1 MVYEI
6 HTYGGGEGL
15 FFIFNGIKM
24 IFGSSA
30 YVTLIRI
37 VSVAGILFAVGYTAI
52 SQRITPHY
60 FMAWALAYLMLFT
73 PKADVAIIDHIKPAG
88 NQVITQV
95 PASLAVVSAY
105 SSWVG
110 DALTRLM
117 EQAYS
122 LPPEIGS
129 RSAGNGTALSL
140 IQSTLH
146 ERIAEPYVAASAPQ
160 YIRNCVFYDVLD
172 GTKPA
177 SAILKSPNLLADFEV
192 VHPSRFTETL
202 IDEDGTEITG
212 HPDVVTCTEGYRR
225 LKLGLE
231 AIYNNWWGRFT
242 RKVAGSDGIPP
253 ETVGSVLPLSYENLM
268 NLAATPQEILF
279 QSAMIHAYD
288 EALELQA
295 NLTGSSTELLGMI
308 LSQAEYQQTNAWFTA
323 GQMAREY
330 LPAMRNL
337 AEIFIHGLFVV
348 ILLLAFTPLFP
359 AVLKM
364 FGVGFLWLQ
373 LWGPILSIIN
383 FQVSLWT
390 QEALSAADGVTIM
403 TLYRIDAALA
413 GKLALAWGMSA
424 AAVTIAW
431 WIANVSFNGVVSA
444 LTSIAGGSQ
453 SAAGQAASTSGM
465 GNISMGNVHLNSMT
479 ANKENTAVERTAGW
493 REERHGGWMEGGFGP
508 AAYTNIT
515 PWTEEG
521 AVRATLSNVGGAL
534 NLKVDD
540 TDTQLRKT
548 AYNDSKQ
555 QVQEMF
561 GSEAAQ
567 FRQTLAQQT
576 EKHASAGSE
585 QGYGESIESGESSQ
599 WQQTSRAAE
608 RVAKQIAEK
617 YGVSADTARKIAEE
631 ALFTKA
637 ISTGL
642 GFSGSLGLHAP
653 GIGGAGIKGGVEGT
667 LGGQKRNQESSG
679 VQAKRQHAFDEA
691 LNSFT
696 AQESEEAWS
705 LHEQARQSEQT
716 RQTQSTSMGER
727 ESMTAGSARESQSLQ
742 GFREGVARLS
752 SLAHEI
758 SQAEG
763 KSIVLSQDQIPGF
776 INYIG
781 KQGGEQESF
790 VVRKVIDA
798 AREGRVD
805 DTTIAGK
812 TVADWMREYRGDLDK
827 KHLAGPERAELFEKG
842 SSLERSVDARIQ
854 SDKDVTSR
862 EQGQIRSGVEDRQ
875 TVTRDQ
881 IESGKRNVTSKREG
895 VEQKVENT
903 RGVTRAEIDSGKAG
917 ISENQ
922 EEISRSGE
930 DLKGRV
936 EKFQDK
942 GVSLNRVV
950 EEKIVPDFVKE
961 KLNLPWA
968 DAPGNQ
974 ISQGRKELFPE
985 GANVP
990 HPNFYGGGPGKEM
1003 LIEIQQRPE
1012 KTQDMIDKQREEMY
1026 KNLESVYRTIEKI
1039 DQMGKEEEH

>member
-15 FFIFNGIKM
+15 FFILNGIKM

-37 VSVAGILFAVGYTAI
+37 VSVAGILFAVGFTAI

-73 PKADVAIIDHIKPAG
+73 PKADVAIVDHIKPAS

-95 PASLAVVSAY
+95 PASLAVVSSY

-129 RSAGNGTALSL
+129 RSAGNGTAISL

-146 ERIAEPYVAASAPQ
+146 ERTADPYVAASAPQ

-177 SAILKSPNLLADFEV
+177 SAILKSPNLLSEFEV
-192 VHPSRFTETL
+192 VHSSRFTETL
-202 IDEDGTEITG
+202 IDAGGGEIRG

-231 AIYNNWWGRFT
+231 AIYNSWWERFT

-253 ETVGSVLPLSYENLM
+253 ETVGSVLPLSYESLM

-373 LWGPILSIIN
+373 LWGPILSLIN
-383 FQVSLWT
+383 FQVALWT
-390 QEALSAADGVTIM
+390 QEALLATDQVTII
-403 TLYRIDAALA
+403 TLYRIDSALA

-444 LTSIAGGSQ
+444 LTSIAGVSQ

-465 GNISMGNVHLNSMT
+465 GNISMGNVHLSSMT

-493 REERHGGWMEGGFGP
+493 REERHGGWMEGGYGP

-540 TDTQLRKT
+540 TDTRLRKT

-561 GSEAAQ
+561 GSESAQ
-567 FRQTLAQQT
+567 FRQTLARQAEQQT
-576 EKHASAGSE
+576 SSGME
-585 QGYGESIESGESSQ
+585 QGYGESIESGQSAQ
-599 WQQTSRAAE
+599 WQRTSRAAE

-617 YGVSADTARKIAEE
+617 YGVSADTAREIAEE

-637 ISTGL
+637 IGGEF
-642 GFSGSLGLHAP
+642 GFDASLTLNTP
-653 GIGGAGIKGGVEGT
+653 IGGAGVKAGGEGT
-667 LGGQKRNQESSG
+667 LVGQKRNEESSG
-679 VQAKRQHAFDEA
+679 VQAKRQRAFDEA

-705 LHEQARQSEQT
+705 LHEQARQSEQA
-716 RQTQSTSMGER
+716 RQTQTASTGER
-727 ESMTAGSARESQSLQ
+727 ESTTAGSARESQSLQ

-763 KSIVLSQDQIPGF
+763 RSIVLSQDQIPGL

-781 KQGGEQESF
+781 KHGGEQESF

-798 AREGRVD
+798 AREGKVD

-812 TVADWMREYRGDLDK
+812 TVADWVRQYKGDLDR

-842 SSLERSVDARIQ
+842 FSMERSVDARIQ
-854 SDKDVTSR
+854 SDKDVASR

-875 TVTRDQ
+875 AVTRDQ
-881 IESGKRNVTSKREG
+881 IEREKSNVTSKRG
-895 VEQKVENT
+895 DVEQKVKDT
-903 RGVTRAEIDSGKAG
+903 RGKAGVEVDSGKAG
-917 ISENQ
+917 ISEKQ
-922 EEISRSGE
+922 GKISQSGE
-930 DLKGRV
+930 ALKERV
-936 EKFQDK
+936 EKFQDQ
-942 GVSLNRVV
+942 GVNLNRVAGEAV
-950 EEKIVPDFVKE
+950 IPDFVKE
-961 KLNLPWA
+961 KLDLPWA
-968 DAPGNQ
+968 DAPGSQ
-974 ISQGRKELFPE
+974 ISQGRRELFPE

-990 HPNFYGGGPGKEM
+990 HPNFYGGGPGKEI
-1003 LIEIQQRPE
+1003 LNQVKQHPE
-1012 KTQDMIDKQREEMY
+1012 KTQETINKQREEMY
-1026 KNLESVYRTIEKI
+1026 RNLESVYRTIEKI
-1039 DQMGKEEEH
+1039 DQREKEEER

>member
-15 FFIFNGIKM
+15 FFILNGIKM

-73 PKADVAIIDHIKPAG
+73 PKADVAIVDHIKPAG
-88 NQVITQV
+88 NQVITRV
-95 PASLAVVSAY
+95 PASLAVISSY

-129 RSAGNGTALSL
+129 RSSGNGTAISL

-146 ERIAEPYVAASAPQ
+146 ERIAEPYVSASAPQ

-172 GTKPA
+172 GTRPA

-225 LKLGLE
+225 LRLGLGT
-231 AIYNNWWGRFT
+231 IYPAWWERFA
-242 RKVAGSDGIPP
+242 RNVAGSAGVPP
-253 ETVGSVLPLSYENLM
+253 ETVGSVLPLSYESLM

-295 NLTGSSTELLGMI
+295 KLTGSSTELLGMI

-383 FQVSLWT
+383 FQVALWT
-390 QEALSAADGVTIM
+390 REALLSTDQVTIM
-403 TLYRIDAALA
+403 TLYQIDSALA

-431 WIANVSFNGVVSA
+431 WIANFSFNGVASA
-444 LTSIAGGSQ
+444 IASAAGVSQ

-465 GNISMGNVHLNSMT
+465 GNISMGNVHLSSMT

-493 REERHGGWMEGGFGP
+493 REERHGGWMEGGYGP

-567 FRQTLAQQT
+567 FRQTLARQSEQQ
-576 EKHASAGSE
+576 ASSGTE
-585 QGYGESIESGESSQ
+585 QGYGESIESGQSAQ
-599 WQQTSRAAE
+599 WQRTNRAAD
-608 RVAKQIAEK
+608 RVANQIAEK
-617 YGVSADTARKIAEE
+617 YGVSADTAREIAEE

-637 ISTGL
+637 ISGEL
-642 GFSGSLGLHAP
+642 GFDGSLGLHAP
-653 GIGGAGIKGGVEGT
+653 GIGGAGIKGKVEGT
-667 LGGQKRNQESSG
+667 LGGQKRGEESSG
-679 VQAKRQHAFDEA
+679 IQAKRQHAFDEA

-705 LHEQARQSEQT
+705 LHEQARQSEQA
-716 RQTQSTSMGER
+716 RHVQSTSTGGR
-727 ESMTAGSARESQSLQ
+727 ESTTAGSARESQSLQ
-742 GFREGVARLS
+742 GFREGVASLN

-763 KSIVLSQDQIPGF
+763 RSIVLSQDQIPGF

-805 DTTIAGK
+805 DTHIAGK
-812 TVADWMREYRGDLDK
+812 TVADWIREYKTDLDR
-827 KHLAGPERAELFEKG
+827 KHLAGPERAELFGKG
-842 SSLERSVDARIQ
+842 SSLERGVDARIKG
-854 SDKDVTSR
+854 DKDMTSR
-862 EQGQIRSGVEDRQ
+862 EQGQIRSWVEDRQ

-881 IESGKRNVTSKREG
+881 IEGGKSNVSSKREG
-895 VEQKVENT
+895 VEQKVEDT
-903 RGVTRAEIDSGKAG
+903 RGKAGAEVESGKAG
-917 ISENQ
+917 ISEKQ
-922 EEISRSGE
+922 GKISQGGE
-930 DLKGRV
+930 ALKERV
-936 EKFQDK
+936 EKFQDQ
-942 GVSLNRVV
+942 GVNLNRVAGEAV
-950 EEKIVPDFVKE
+950 IPDFVKE
-961 KLNLPWA
+961 KLNLQWME
-968 DAPGNQ
+968 GVGSQ
-974 ISQGRKELFPE
+974 LSQGRRELFPE

-990 HPNFYGGGPGKEM
+990 HPNFYGGGPSKEI
-1003 LIEIQQRPE
+1003 LDRAQQHPE
-1012 KTQDMIDKQREEMY
+1012 KTLEMIDQQREEMY
-1026 KNLESVYRTIEKI
+1026 KNLESVYRTIEKM
-1039 DQMGKEEEH
+1039 DHVGKEEER

>member
-15 FFIFNGIKM
+15 FFILNGIKM

-73 PKADVAIIDHIKPAG
+73 PKADVAIVDHIKPAN
-88 NQVITQV
+88 NQVITGV
-95 PASLAVVSAY
+95 PASLAVISSY

-129 RSAGNGTALSL
+129 RSSGNGTAISL

-160 YIRNCVFYDVLD
+160 YIRNCIFYDVLD

-202 IDEDGTEITG
+202 IDEDGAEITG

-231 AIYNNWWGRFT
+231 AIYNSWWERFT

-253 ETVGSVLPLSYENLM
+253 ETVGSLLPLSYESLM

-279 QSAMIHAYD
+279 QSAMVHAYD

-295 NLTGSSTELLGMI
+295 KLTGSSMELLGMI
-308 LSQAEYQQTNAWFTA
+308 LSQAEYQQTNAWFAA

-390 QEALSAADGVTIM
+390 QEAISATDGVTIM
-403 TLYRIDAALA
+403 TLYRIDSALS

-431 WIANVSFNGVVSA
+431 WIANVSFNGVASA
-444 LTSIAGGSQ
+444 LASIAGVSQ
-453 SAAGQAASTSGM
+453 SAASQAASTAGM
-465 GNISMGNVHLNSMT
+465 GNISMGNVHLSSMT

-493 REERHGGWMEGGFGP
+493 REERHGGWMEGGYGP

-515 PWTEEG
+515 PWTDEG

-561 GSEAAQ
+561 DSEAAQ
-567 FRQTLAQQT
+567 FRQTLARQTEQQT
-576 EKHASAGSE
+576 SSGME
-585 QGYGESIESGESSQ
+585 QGYGESIESGQSAQ
-599 WQQTSRAAE
+599 WQRTSRAAD
-608 RVAKQIAEK
+608 RVANQIAEK
-617 YGVSADTARKIAEE
+617 YGVSADTAREIAEQ

-637 ISTGL
+637 ISGEL
-642 GFSGSLGLHAP
+642 GFDASFGFNARV
-653 GIGGAGIKGGVEGT
+653 GGAEIQAGGKGI
-667 LGGQKRNQESSG
+667 LGGQKRDEEKASTQG
-679 VQAKRQHAFDEA
+679 KHQHAFDEA

-705 LHEQARQSEQT
+705 LHEQVRQSEQA
-716 RQTQSTSMGER
+716 RHAQTASAGER
-727 ESMTAGSARESQSLQ
+727 ESTTAGSARESQSLQ

-763 KSIVLSQDQIPGF
+763 SSIVLSQDQIPGL

-781 KQGGEQESF
+781 RQGGEQESF

-805 DTTIAGK
+805 DTHIAGK
-812 TVADWMREYRGDLDK
+812 TVADWIREYKTDLDR

-842 SSLERSVDARIQ
+842 SFLERNVDAQIQ
-854 SDKDVTSR
+854 SDKEGASR
-862 EQGQIRSGVEDRQ
+862 EQSQIRSGVEDRQ
-875 TVTRDQ
+875 AVTRDQ
-881 IESGKRNVTSKREG
+881 IERGKSNITSKGEG
-895 VEQKVENT
+895 VEQRVEGT
-903 RGVTRAEIDSGKAG
+903 RGKATAEVDSGKAG
-917 ISENQ
+917 LSEKQ
-922 EEISRSGE
+922 QEISRSGK

-942 GVSLNRVV
+942 GVSLNRVTGEAV
-950 EEKIVPDFVKE
+950 VPDFVKE
-961 KLNLPWA
+961 KLDLPWA
-968 DAPGNQ
+968 DAPG
-974 ISQGRKELFPE
+974 SALSHGRRELFPE

-990 HPNFYGGGPGKEM
+990 HPNFYGGGPGKEI
-1003 LIEIQQRPE
+1003 LKQIQQRPE
-1012 KTQDMIDKQREEMY
+1012 KTQETIDKQREEMY
-1026 KNLESVYRTIEKI
+1026 RNLESVYRTIEKM
-1039 DQMGKEEEH
+1039 DQMGKKEER

>member
-15 FFIFNGIKM
+15 FFILNGIKM

-37 VSVAGILFAVGYTAI
+37 VSVAGILFAVGFTAI
-52 SQRITPHY
+52 AQRITPHY

-73 PKADVAIIDHIKPAG
+73 PKADVAIVDHIKPAG

-95 PASLAVVSAY
+95 PASLAVISSY

-129 RSAGNGTALSL
+129 RSSGNGTAISL

-146 ERIAEPYVAASAPQ
+146 ERIAEPYVSASAPQ

-212 HPDVVTCTEGYRR
+212 HSDVVTCTEGYRR

-231 AIYNNWWGRFT
+231 AIYNTWWERFT
-242 RKVAGSDGIPP
+242 RKITGSTGIPS
-253 ETVGSVLPLSYENLM
+253 ETVGSVLPLSYESLM

-295 NLTGSSTELLGMI
+295 RVTGSSTELLGMI

-383 FQVSLWT
+383 FQVTLWT
-390 QEALSAADGVTIM
+390 QEALLSTDQVTIM
-403 TLYRIDAALA
+403 TLYQIDSALA

-431 WIANVSFNGVVSA
+431 WIANVSFNGVASA
-444 LTSIAGGSQ
+444 IASIAGVSQ

-479 ANKENTAVERTAGW
+479 ANKENTALERTAGW
-493 REERHGGWMEGGFGP
+493 REERHGGWMEGGYGP

-567 FRQTLAQQT
+567 FRQTLARQSEQQ
-576 EKHASAGSE
+576 ASSGTE
-585 QGYGESIESGESSQ
+585 QGYGESIESGQSAQ
-599 WQQTSRAAE
+599 WQRTSRAAE
-608 RVAKQIAEK
+608 RVAKQISEK
-617 YGVSADTARKIAEE
+617 YGISADTAREIAEE
-631 ALFTKA
+631 ALFTK
-637 ISTGL
+637 SVDLSL
-642 GFSGSLGLHAP
+642 GFGMTGMLKG
-653 GIGGAGIKGGVEGT
+653 GIGGALE
-667 LGGQKRNQESSG
+667 GQKRDEESSG
-679 VQAKRQHAFDEA
+679 VQAKRQRAFDEA

-705 LHEQARQSEQT
+705 LHEQARQSEQA
-716 RQTQSTSMGER
+716 RQTQTTSVGDR
-727 ESMTAGSARESQSLQ
+727 ESTTAGSARESQSLQ
-742 GFREGVARLS
+742 GFREGVARLN

-763 KSIVLSQDQIPGF
+763 RSIVLSQDQIPGF

-805 DTTIAGK
+805 DTHIAGK
-812 TVADWMREYRGDLDK
+812 TVADWIREYKTDLDR
-827 KHLAGPERAELFEKG
+827 KHLAGPERAELFGKG
-842 SSLERSVDARIQ
+842 SSLERGVDARIQ

-881 IESGKRNVTSKREG
+881 IEGGKRNVTSKREG
-895 VEQKVENT
+895 VEQKGEDT
-903 RGVTRAEIDSGKAG
+903 RGKAGVEVESGKAG
-917 ISENQ
+917 ISEKREQ
-922 EEISRSGE
+922 ISQRGE
-930 DLKGRV
+930 ALKGGV
-936 EKFQDK
+936 EKFQDR
-942 GVSLNRVV
+942 GVRLNRVV
-950 EEKIVPDFVKE
+950 EEGMIPDFIKE
-961 KLNLPWA
+961 KLSLPWA
-968 DAPGNQ
+968 DAPG
-974 ISQGRKELFPE
+974 SQFSQSRRELFPE
-985 GANVP
+985 GANAP
-990 HPNFYGGGPGKEM
+990 HPNFYGGGPSKEILNEM
-1003 LIEIQQRPE
+1003 QQHPE
-1012 KTQDMIDKQREEMY
+1012 KTQETIDQQREEMY
-1026 KNLESVYRTIEKI
+1026 KNLESVYRTIEKM
-1039 DQMGKEEEH
+1039 DQMGKEEER